1 MNEAVT
7 VSYDKCLSKKVEVN
21 ITQLC
26 EDLLNLLR
34 RAVQENEQVERGGQ
48 PYTQEVLLRSAAFSM
63 IDYFITA
70 SLKVN
75 GS

>member
-7 VSYDKCLSKKVEVN
+7 VSYDKCLSKKVEGN

-34 RAVQENEQVERGGQ
+34 RAVQEMSKLKEGVSHI
-48 PYTQEVLLRSAAFSM
+48 QEVLLRSAAFSM

-70 SLKVN
+70 SLQVN

>member
-7 VSYDKCLSKKVEVN
+7 VSYDKCLSKKVEGN

-34 RAVQENEQVERGGQ
+34 RAIQENEQVERGGQ
-48 PYTQEVLLRSAAFSM
+48 PYTRSLVEKCCILYDRLLHNSKFA
-63 IDYFITA
+63 
-70 SLKVN
+70 
-75 GS
+75 GEW